1 MYNVSTNILEMKK
14 LETCH
19 HCGEEKEDCYHGF
32 ISMTLPIP
40 EAEALIDKWG
50 RGTWWENLER
60 TDLTEDQMKELDSL
74 SYYDQLLNTVGRG
87 IQCDDCALKEAEF
100 GKKKYGTDLDR
111 TDLDLEDYLQ
121 HALEEHMDAILYLT
135 KALKL
140 ERERKEREK
149 LG

>member
-1 MYNVSTNILEMKK
+1 MDSIVKSV
-14 LETCH
+14 
-19 HCGEEKEDCYHGF
+19 
-32 ISMTLPIP
+32 
-40 EAEALIDKWG
+40 IDKFTH
-50 RGTWWENLER
+50 R
-60 TDLTEDQMKELDSL
+60 
-74 SYYDQLLNTVGRG
+74 
-87 IQCDDCALKEAEF
+87 AEF

-140 ERERKEREK
+140 ERERKEQEK

>member
-1 MYNVSTNILEMKK
+1 MEQQM
-14 LETCH
+14 
-19 HCGEEKEDCYHGF
+19 ED
-32 ISMTLPIP
+32 TP
-40 EAEALIDKWG
+40 K
-50 RGTWWENLER
+50 
-60 TDLTEDQMKELDSL
+60 LDSIVT
-74 SYYDQLLNTVGRG
+74 SIIDQFKSRAA
-87 IQCDDCALKEAEF
+87 Q
-100 GKKKYGTDLDR
+100 GKAKYGVDLDR

>member
-1 MYNVSTNILEMKK
+1 MDSIVRSV
-14 LETCH
+14 
-19 HCGEEKEDCYHGF
+19 
-32 ISMTLPIP
+32 
-40 EAEALIDKWG
+40 IDKF
-50 RGTWWENLER
+50 
-60 TDLTEDQMKELDSL
+60 
-74 SYYDQLLNTVGRG
+74 
-87 IQCDDCALKEAEF
+87 IQRAEF
-100 GKKKYGTDLDR
+100 GKQKYGTDLDR

>member
-1 MYNVSTNILEMKK
+1 MDSIVRSV
-14 LETCH
+14 
-19 HCGEEKEDCYHGF
+19 
-32 ISMTLPIP
+32 
-40 EAEALIDKWG
+40 IDKFIN
-50 RGTWWENLER
+50 R
-60 TDLTEDQMKELDSL
+60 
-74 SYYDQLLNTVGRG
+74 
-87 IQCDDCALKEAEF
+87 AEF
-100 GKKKYGTDLDR
+100 GKQKYGTDLDR